1 LNARGRDA
9 DGAFRG
15 QMNLR
20 DINDLIQEL
29 NLTNAKYVI
38 KDFRGPIIYQN
49 ILKFIE
55 NDKHSN
61 SPQENMPVMKRA
73 ED

>member
-29 NLTNAKYVI
+29 NLTNAKHVI

-49 ILKFIE
+49 ILRFIE

-61 SPQENMPVMKRA
+61 YRSHKMSNKTQC
-73 ED
+73 